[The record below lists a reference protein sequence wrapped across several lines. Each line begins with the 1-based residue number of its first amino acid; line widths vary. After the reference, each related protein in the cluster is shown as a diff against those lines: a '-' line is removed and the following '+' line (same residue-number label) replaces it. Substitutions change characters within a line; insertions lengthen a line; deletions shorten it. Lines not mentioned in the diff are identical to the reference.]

1 MEYISV
7 KESNGEAILIVGCG
21 EGIPGRAKNIDLLA
35 ERLGERYGH
44 PIVMTCCNAFH
55 DPQLS
60 EAFSKCVR
68 RGAKKIIVIPYVF
81 SSDAQEISE
90 LAHIIQ
96 EETRKLKDVNVVI
109 GRSLDF
115 DESLIDVVE
124 KRISESKE
132 FPDVREL
139 TLLKEKECLDVLW
152 H

>member
-1 MEYISV
+1 M
-7 KESNGEAILIVGCG
+7 KASNGEAILIVGCG
-21 EGIPGRAKNIDLLA
+21 DGIPGKTKNIDLLA
-35 ERLGERYGH
+35 ERLGQRYGH
-44 PIVMTCCNAFH
+44 PIVMACCNAFH

-68 RGAKKIIVIPYVF
+68 MGAKRIIVVPYVF
-81 SSDAQEISE
+81 SMDAWEISE

-96 EETRKLKDVNVVI
+96 EETMKLKGVNVVI
-109 GRSLDF
+109 SRSLGF

-139 TLLKEKECLDVLW
+139 TLLKEKEYLDALW

>member
-1 MEYISV
+1 M
-7 KESNGEAILIVGCG
+7 EAIVIVGYG
-21 EGIPGRAKNIDLLA
+21 HGMPGRAKNIDLLA

-44 PIVMTCCNAFH
+44 PIVVTCCTAFH

-60 EAFSKCVR
+60 EAFWKCVR
-68 RGAKKIIVIPYVF
+68 GGATRILVVPYAF
-81 SSDAQEISE
+81 SLDAWEISD

-109 GRSLDF
+109 GPSLGF
-115 DESLIDVVE
+115 DESLIHVVE

-139 TLLKEKECLDVLW
+139 TLVKRGEYSDTLW

>member
-1 MEYISV
+1 M
-7 KESNGEAILIVGCG
+7 EAIVIVGCG
-21 EGIPGRAKNIDLLA
+21 DGIPGRVKNLDLLA
-35 ERLGERYGH
+35 ERLGKRYGH
-44 PIVMTCCNAFH
+44 PIVMTCCNAFD

-60 EAFSKCVR
+60 EVFGKCVR
-68 RGAKKIIVIPYVF
+68 RGAKKIIVIPFVF
-81 SSDAQEISE
+81 SLDAQEISD
-90 LAHIIQ
+90 LARIIQ

-109 GRSLDF
+109 GRSLGF

-139 TLLKEKECLDVLW
+139 TLVKRKEYSDALW

>member
-1 MEYISV
+1 M
-7 KESNGEAILIVGCG
+7 EAIVIVGYG
-21 EGIPGRAKNIDLLA
+21 DGLPGRAKNVDLLA
-35 ERLGERYGH
+35 ERLGKRYGH

-55 DPQLS
+55 EPELS
-60 EAFSKCVR
+60 EAFWKCVR

-81 SSDAQEISE
+81 SSDAQEISD
-90 LAHIIQ
+90 LARIIR

-109 GRSLDF
+109 GRSLGF

-124 KRISESKE
+124 KRILESKE

-139 TLLKEKECLDVLW
+139 TLLKEKEYSDALW